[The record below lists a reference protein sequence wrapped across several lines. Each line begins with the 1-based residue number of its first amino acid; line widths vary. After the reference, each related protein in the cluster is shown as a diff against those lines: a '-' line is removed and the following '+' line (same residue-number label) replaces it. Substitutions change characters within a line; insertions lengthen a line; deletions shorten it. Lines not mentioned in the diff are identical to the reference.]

1 MTEKFKNIPLDP
13 DTHLISTFETKF
25 SEHDCVY
32 QIWVYDSIRA
42 SSLIFY
48 KNDIKDLSYEELEN
62 LLRTSSLMSNNT
74 SEITISSISDDYTF
88 INFNFEY
95 LD

>member
-1 MTEKFKNIPLDP
+1 MNEKFKNIQTDS
-13 DTHLISTFETKF
+13 DTSILTNVETKF
-25 SEHDCVY
+25 GELDCVY
-32 QIWVYDSIRA
+32 QIWVYDSIQA

-48 KNDIKDLSYEELEN
+48 KNDIKDLSNEELEN
-62 LLRTSSLMSNNT
+62 LLRTSPLMTDNT
-74 SEITISSISDDYTF
+74 SEITFSSTSDEYTF